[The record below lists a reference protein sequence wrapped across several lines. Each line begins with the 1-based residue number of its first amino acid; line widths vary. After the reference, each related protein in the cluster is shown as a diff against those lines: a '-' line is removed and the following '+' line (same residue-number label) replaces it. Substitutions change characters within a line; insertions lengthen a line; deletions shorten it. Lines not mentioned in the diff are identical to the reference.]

1 MAQSRIIIAV
11 LCALACAFTAHPG
24 PKKDIKQSFQD
35 AKQPAWS
42 IKGERQDLKV
52 SVSPAGRTL
61 SVTPYVGEAL
71 AVSVDYLVNE
81 HYREAIRQA
90 LGDYDLAGFVRSCL
104 EKRLKA
110 FAPQGLREVNPL
122 VSTAGYSNE
131 RDAEKARLQG
141 LRDSGVD
148 LLFDLNIKYGI
159 YGTRFAVRFDIDGK
173 LLDLANRQRLWMESI
188 PAVAEP
194 LLADVKF
201 EHFLLKYIAYVHTP
215 RFAANE
221 DAMKRLTDNDAALLK
236 ADFEKAVEGGISAV
250 LCDMGLVDEPSGEY
264 YLGRKAF
271 QKKRYSKAQEHLVRA
286 LNLDPGLPDAA
297 NDLSVTY
304 AHLGATEKAMELAG
318 KILSKAPDYAPAAF
332 NLAWWNAFD
341 KKNATTTKP
350 GRKAFYQ
357 ARSLKRESTSL
368 RQRSSDSIG
377 SW

>member
-1 MAQSRIIIAV
+1 MAQSRIAIV
-11 LCALACAFTAHPG
+11 FLCALACTFSAHAG
-24 PKKDIKQSFQD
+24 PKKDVKQAFQD

-71 AVSVDYLVNE
+71 GISVDYLVNE

-148 LLFDLNIKYGI
+148 LLLDLKVTYGI
-159 YGTRFAVRFDIDGK
+159 YGTRFAVRFDIEGK
-173 LLDLANRQRLWMESI
+173 LLDLANRRRLWMDGI
-188 PAVAEP
+188 PGVAEP
-194 LLADVKF
+194 FMADIKF
-201 EHFLLKYIAYVHTP
+201 EHSLLKYVAYVHTP

-221 DAMKRLTDNDAALLK
+221 DAMKRLTGNDAALLK

-250 LCDMGLVDEPSGEY
+250 LCDMGLVDEPMGEY
-264 YLGRKAF
+264 FLGRKAF
-271 QKKRYSKAQEHLVRA
+271 QKKRYADAQEHFVRA
-286 LNLDPGLPDAA
+286 LNLDPGLHDAA
-297 NDLSVTY
+297 SDLSVTY
-304 AHLGATEKAMELAG
+304 ARFGATDEAIGMAG
-318 KILSKAPDYAPAAF
+318 KILAKTPDYAPAAF

-341 KKNATTTKP
+341 RKNAAEARRYYDKALAEGVLPSKKLERALRKLETK
-350 GRKAFYQ
+350 K
-357 ARSLKRESTSL
+357 
-368 RQRSSDSIG
+368 
-377 SW
+377 

>member
-1 MAQSRIIIAV
+1 MTQSRIAIAFF
-11 LCALACAFTAHPG
+11 CALACAFTAHAG
-24 PKKDIKQSFQD
+24 PKKDIKQAFQD

-42 IKGERQDLKV
+42 VKGERQDLKV

-110 FAPQGLREVNPL
+110 FAPKGLREVNPL

-148 LLFDLNIKYGI
+148 LLLDLNIKYGI

-173 LLDLANRQRLWMESI
+173 LLDLANRRRLWMESI

-201 EHFLLKYIAYVHTP
+201 EHSLLKYIAYVHTP

-236 ADFEKAVEGGISAV
+236 AGFEKAVEGGVSAV
-250 LCDMGLVDEPSGEY
+250 LCDMGLVNEPIGEY
-264 YLGRKAF
+264 YLGRKVF
-271 QKKRYSKAQEHLVRA
+271 QKKRYSKAQEHFVRA
-286 LNLDPGLPDAA
+286 LNSDPSLPDAA

-304 AHLGATEKAMELAG
+304 ARLGATDEAIGLAE
-318 KILSKAPDYAPAAF
+318 KILAKTPDYAPAAF

-341 KKNATTTKP
+341 KKNAAEARRYYDKALAEGVLPSKKLERRLRKIGATK
-350 GRKAFYQ
+350 
-357 ARSLKRESTSL
+357 
-368 RQRSSDSIG
+368 
-377 SW
+377 